1 MANYIIIGGDGKEY
15 GPITSADIRQWL
27 AEGRLNAQSLA
38 KAESDAEFRPL
49 EKFPEFADAVA
60 SRAPAISAP
69 LSASSTVSDE
79 DYELD
84 LGGCVSG
91 GYELLKKNFGLLF
104 LCVLVLFAIQIG
116 LSIFLNLTLVTGL
129 RKIFTSVPATL
140 GIGFL
145 VMALDSLV
153 LGPMLGGF
161 YFVYLKTIRGEVAG
175 VGDVFTGFQKA
186 YSQLFFGSLVVSL
199 ISGACMLPFSYVAAE
214 KINPLVQQLQHLQ
227 NQQAAPT
234 EMGNIMSQM
243 FSAYASALPILLV
256 CLIPLTYLTVCWQFT
271 LPLILDKQLDFG
283 AAMKTSWKRVNQHW
297 WQVFGLTILVGL
309 VSLSGILAC
318 GIGIIFT
325 IPIGFAAMMTG
336 YETIFSAKKNH
347 P

>member
-15 GPITSADIRQWL
+15 GPIASADIRQWL

-49 EKFPEFADAVA
+49 EKFPEFADIFT
-60 SRAPAISAP
+60 SRALGIIAP
-69 LSASSTVSDE
+69 PTNSILSAD

-91 GYELLKKNFGLLF
+91 GFELVKKNFGLLF

-129 RKIFTSVPATL
+129 GKIFTSVPATL
-140 GIGFL
+140 AIGFL

-153 LGPMLGGF
+153 LGPLLGGF
-161 YFVYLKTIRGEVAG
+161 YFVYLKTIRGEVTG

-199 ISGACMLPFSYVAAE
+199 ISSACMLPFSYVAAE
-214 KINPLVQQLQHLQ
+214 KINPLVQQLQHLKD
-227 NQQAAPT
+227 QQTAPT

-271 LPLILDKQLDFG
+271 LPLIIDKQLGFV
-283 AAMKTSWKRVNQHW
+283 AAMRISWKRVNQHW

-309 VSLSGILAC
+309 VSLSGVLAC

-336 YETIFSAKKNH
+336 YETIFSAKKNY